1 MLSCTISP
9 LLLHFPYRFFLPT
22 HGALDHEPG
31 GAIEWS
37 GKEHVMEEFTTLS
50 PTEWLSVGLLIVL
63 VMQAVS
69 LFVLSIVSLRWEP

>member
-1 MLSCTISP
+1 MVLST
-9 LLLHFPYRFFLPT
+9 T
-22 HGALDHEPG
+22 NQGAQSK
-31 GAIEWS
+31 WS

>member
-1 MLSCTISP
+1 L
-9 LLLHFPYRFFLPT
+9 PYRFFLPT

-31 GAIEWS
+31 GAIERS
-37 GKEHVMEEFTTLS
+37 GKEHVMEEVTTLS

-63 VMQAVS
+63 GMQAVS

>member
-1 MLSCTISP
+1 
-9 LLLHFPYRFFLPT
+9 
-22 HGALDHEPG
+22 
-31 GAIEWS
+31 
-37 GKEHVMEEFTTLS
+37 MEQFTTLS